1 MVATFILV
9 FSDAFGISL
18 VDTPMVVVGEA
29 GTKTAEKKH
38 GDSGILEIKVR
49 MIYFRSFDSC
59 GHKKMIWIYIYIYI
73 Y

>member
-1 MVATFILV
+1 MVATFIVV

-18 VDTPMVVVGEA
+18 VDTPMVGVGEA

-38 GDSGILEIKVR
+38 GDSRILEIKVR

-59 GHKKMIWIYIYIYI
+59 GHKKLY
-73 Y
+73 

>member
-29 GTKTAEKKH
+29 GTKTAEKNMVIVGSWK
-38 GDSGILEIKVR
+38 SKCE
-49 MIYFRSFDSC
+49 
-59 GHKKMIWIYIYIYI
+59 
-73 Y
+73 